1 MSSHST
7 NFAKILQQVLAKEGI
22 VEKDC
27 PMTKKR
33 TPTELLD
40 GAYAI
45 KTADENLAYY
55 KDFANHYDA
64 EFATKLGYVYPA
76 MIANFYHKYATE
88 TDYPIADI
96 GCGTGLVAEALKL
109 SQSHIHGFDISPAM
123 LDQSAAKGLYAAL
136 SCIDLTKN
144 INSPKK
150 LFGAVVSAG
159 TFTHGHLGPEPLTKL
174 LNLAA
179 PNALFCIGVNAQH
192 YATHGFEAVLKRMEI
207 ERQIT
212 KPKLKNVL
220 IFSNPNY
227 THGEETAHILIFRK
241 TKN

>member
-1 MSSHST
+1 MSSHSS
-7 NFAKILQQVLAKEGI
+7 NFAKILEQILAKESI
-22 VEKDC
+22 LENDC
-27 PMTKKR
+27 LMTKKR

-45 KTADENLAYY
+45 KTTDDNLAYY

-136 SCIDLTKN
+136 SCVDLTKN
-144 INSPKK
+144 INKPQK

-159 TFTHGHLGPEPLTKL
+159 TFTHGHLGPEPLRKL

-192 YATHGFEAVLKRMEI
+192 YVTHGFEAALKRMEI